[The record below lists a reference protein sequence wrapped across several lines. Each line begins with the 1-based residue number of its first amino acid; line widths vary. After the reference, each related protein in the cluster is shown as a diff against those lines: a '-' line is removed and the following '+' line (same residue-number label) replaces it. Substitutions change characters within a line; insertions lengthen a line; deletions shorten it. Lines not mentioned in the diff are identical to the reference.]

1 MNTADTISPGRHP
14 ELSILW
20 GGRSGAAPAP
30 GDTLLAWFEAWVERQ
45 PEAVAVLAG
54 DEAWSYADIDTAAK
68 RVAEALAGKVGRADL
83 VGLCLDRSPGLI
95 AAAVA
100 LARLGAVYWPLGPNP
115 AAGRLAELVD
125 ANGVNCLLAD
135 TLVSPLPGWSVGVPA
150 GLGRAETALTPIVRP
165 EPAPRP
171 TSAGPGSPE
180 PFSAVTTSG
189 TTGRPKVVL
198 LAGPALAELVRWYC
212 HMHELAPGDR
222 VSLLLG
228 TTFDVHQAE
237 MWASLCSGATLC
249 VAPAGA
255 RQSAA
260 ELLEWWQ
267 TASITS
273 SFLPTPLSEL
283 VCAASWPADLALR
296 HLTIG
301 GDRMRTRP
309 PAGVAVQVHNIYGP
323 AEATVVTTAHHLRPG
338 APRDAVIPIGT
349 PRDGAMVLIAD
360 PGGRP
365 VPVGE
370 AGEVLIGGSCLAIGY
385 TDPDRTAERF
395 FTAAPTAHT
404 GPIRLYRTGDRACMD
419 IDGELLFLGR
429 MDDQVKISGVRVE
442 PVEVETAL
450 ERHAGVRNAVVIP
463 VSGAGGAQFLAA
475 FVRMADGVPRDAGTL
490 LRTARRH
497 LVEQA
502 VPSHVHFVD
511 AFPLNANGK
520 VDRAALAASH
530 TRAVADVQSAADG
543 LGDTAGRLLDICR
556 RLLDVPVLELS
567 DSFADRGGTSLA
579 FARLLAAVQGE
590 FGVTL
595 RAARAMRQPDLG
607 ALAVLIDSV
616 RDVDAHHG
624 QRAHSCEA
632 VSVP

>member
-1 MNTADTISPGRHP
+1 MSTAVSDTTSPGRHP

-20 GGRSGAAPAP
+20 GGRSAGAPAP
-30 GDTLLAWFEAWVERQ
+30 GDTLLAWFDAWVERQ
-45 PEAVAVLAG
+45 PKAVAVLADDG
-54 DEAWSYADIDTAAK
+54 AWSYADIDTAAE
-68 RVAEALAGKVGRADL
+68 RVAEALAGKVGRTDL
-83 VGLCLDRSPGLI
+83 VGLCLDRSPALI
-95 AAAVA
+95 AAAVG

-115 AAGRLAELVD
+115 AVGRLAGLVD
-125 ANGVNCLLAD
+125 TNGVNCLLAD
-135 TLVSPLPGWSVGVPA
+135 TPVSPLPGWSVGVPV
-150 GLGRAETALTPIVRP
+150 GLGHGETALTPIVRP
-165 EPAPRP
+165 EPVARTAIPR
-171 TSAGPGSPE
+171 PGSPA
-180 PFSAVTTSG
+180 PFSAVNTSG

-198 LAGPALAELVRWYC
+198 LAEPALAELVRWYC
-212 HMHELAPGDR
+212 HMHELVPGDR

-237 MWASLCSGATLC
+237 MWASLCSGATLY

-260 ELLEWWQ
+260 ELIEWWQ
-267 TASITS
+267 TAGITS

-283 VCAASWPADLALR
+283 ACAARWPADLALR

-323 AEATVVTTAHHLRPG
+323 AEATVVTTVHHLAPG

-349 PRDGAMVLIAD
+349 PRDGATVLVAD

-385 TDPDRTAERF
+385 TDPGRTSERF

-419 IDGELLFLGR
+419 ADGELLFLGR
-429 MDDQVKISGVRVE
+429 LDDQVKVSGVRIE
-442 PVEVETAL
+442 PVEVETVL
-450 ERHAGVRNAVVIP
+450 ESHAGVRNAVVIP
-463 VSGAGGAQFLAA
+463 VSGAGGERSLAA
-475 FVRMADGVPRDAGTL
+475 FVRMEDGAPRNAAVL
-490 LRTARRH
+490 LGTARRH

-511 AFPLNANGK
+511 AFPLNVNGK
-520 VDRAALAASH
+520 LDRAALAESLAV
-530 TRAVADVQSAADG
+530 AVADVVPAADG
-543 LGDTAGRLLDICR
+543 PAADGPEETAGRLLGICR
-556 RLLDVPVLELS
+556 RLLDVSDLEPS

-579 FARLLAAVQGE
+579 FARLLAAVQEE

-607 ALAVLIDSV
+607 SLAALIDSA
-616 RDVDAHHG
+616 RDV
-624 QRAHSCEA
+624 SPSA
-632 VSVP
+632 VPAS